1 MMSLQ
6 YKLSTVFIT
15 NLFLFFSSCAINQD
29 DEKNQ
34 FKLMPAVS
42 EKKFKQGYYNHNI
55 EKIRY
60 AYSPTGDSLPL
71 LYGLTQN
78 IKIIDNPKE
87 AQIEFAILSDEK
99 FIAESYSLEI
109 KEEKII
115 INAIDSAGLLYG
127 FISLNQLME
136 DAKDQNI
143 NLPTVEIFDAPK
155 IAFRPIQIDVK
166 HHLEKK
172 SYYYNLL
179 DELAQLKINGII
191 LEIEDKLKYK
201 RRPEVPSS
209 DALTIEEWREISKY
223 ALARNIEIS
232 PLVQGLGHAS
242 FVLKHK
248 KNKSLRDD
256 PNSDWAFNPL
266 NPKTYELQFDLYLD
280 AIEAFPHGKYLHIGG
295 DEVQTSGRG
304 SGKSPLELNLI
315 WLNKVTSFASKQNR
329 IPIFWDDMPL
339 KQANLMGPIYN
350 NKMSKSEVDSIWMAN
365 EPNLNRFIEQFP
377 KNCVYMRWNYHMAES
392 YGNAK
397 AMDWFSSNG
406 FKVMGATAGQTR
418 WTLMPQ
424 RESNID
430 QIRIF
435 ADQSIKRNYNG
446 LLLTLWDD
454 DSPHFELYK
463 RGIHAFAEFSWAG
476 LSRSKEEFKKAYRH
490 RKFGNSFQSDEY
502 SFIDL
507 LDEPV
512 GLWTNLLV
520 EEGTHR
526 NSLNQGNVTKINE
539 DVSGELLI
547 AVPIKD
553 PIEEYIIDLPDFG
566 NKGDWSKKYAKRLAE
581 LKLQKKK
588 LEKVKN
594 ILDNFQKV
602 GTKSD
607 YNLMIYR
614 QVSNLVDYNFKLME
628 KLNNFDT
635 AKTIDEE
642 TDHLEALYKIK
653 NEFELVRKEFE
664 EVYSQTRVLNKPED
678 YILDQDHHRHPAN
691 QTINFDWQFTS
702 EIMLLK
708 KIERHF
714 KPKNYLKEGT
724 KPIIK

>member
-1 MMSLQ
+1 MSLQ
-6 YKLSTVFIT
+6 YKFSTVFIT
-15 NLFLFFSSCAINQD
+15 SLFLFFSSCVMNQD
-29 DEKNQ
+29 DVKNQ
-34 FKLMPAVS
+34 FRLMPSVS
-42 EKKFKQGYYNHNI
+42 EKKFKQGYYNQKI
-55 EKIRY
+55 EKIRF
-60 AYSPTGDSLPL
+60 AYSPTGDSLPH

-78 IKIIDNPKE
+78 IKIIDNPEE

-99 FIAESYSLEI
+99 FIPESYSLEI

-136 DAKDQNI
+136 DAKAQELM
-143 NLPTVEIFDAPK
+143 LPKVEIFDAPK

-172 SYYYNLL
+172 SYYYNLI

-201 RRPEVPSS
+201 RRPEVASS
-209 DALTIEEWREISKY
+209 DALTIEQWREISKY

-248 KNKSLRDD
+248 KNKPLRDD

-266 NPKTYELQFDLYLD
+266 DPKTYDLQFDLYLD
-280 AIEAFPHGKYLHIGG
+280 AIEAFPHGKYLHVGG

-350 NKMSKSEVDSIWMAN
+350 NKMSKAEVDSIWMAN

-476 LSRSKEEFKKAYRH
+476 LNRTKEEFKKAYRH

-526 NSLNQGNVTKINE
+526 NSLNQANLAKINE
-539 DVSGELLI
+539 DVTGALLT

-553 PIEEYIIDLPDFG
+553 PIEESIIDLPDFD
-566 NKGDWSKKYAKRLAE
+566 NKGDWSKKYAKRLTE

-628 KLNNFDT
+628 KLNKFDK

-642 TDHLEALYKIK
+642 TNYLEAVYKIK

-664 EVYSQTRVLNKPED
+664 AVYSQTRILNKPEN

-708 KIERHF
+708 KIEKHF
-714 KPKNYLKEGT
+714 KSKNYLLEGT
-724 KPIIK
+724 KTSIK

>member
-1 MMSLQ
+1 MSPQ
-6 YKLSTVFIT
+6 HKLSIIFIT
-15 NLFLFFSSCAINQD
+15 GFFLFFSSCIMDQD
-29 DEKNQ
+29 EEKNQ
-34 FKLMPAVS
+34 FRLIPSLS
-42 EKKFKQGYYNHNI
+42 EKNFKQGRYKHKI
-55 EKIRY
+55 EKIRF
-60 AYSPTGDSLPL
+60 AYSSTGDSLPI

-78 IKIIDNPKE
+78 VKIIDNPE
-87 AQIEFAILSDEK
+87 DAQIEFEIQSNEK

-115 INAIDSAGLLYG
+115 IKAIDSAGLLYG
-127 FISLNQLME
+127 FITLNQLME
-136 DAKDQNI
+136 DAEAQDI
-143 NLPTVEIFDAPK
+143 FLPTAEIFDAPK

-172 SYYYNLL
+172 SYYYDLL

-201 RRPEVPSS
+201 RRPEVASG

-248 KNKSLRDD
+248 KNEYLRDN

-266 NPKTYELQFDLYLD
+266 DPKTYELQFDLYLD
-280 AIEAFPHGKYLHIGG
+280 AIEAFPHGKYLHVGG

-350 NKMSKSEVDSIWMAN
+350 KKMSKAEVDSIWMAN

-435 ADQSIKRNYNG
+435 VEQSIKRNYNG

-463 RGIHAFAEFSWAG
+463 RGIYAFAEFSWGG
-476 LSRSKEEFKKAYRH
+476 LNRTKEEFKKAYRH
-490 RKFGNSFQSDEY
+490 RKFGNSFHSEKY

-512 GLWTNLLV
+512 GLWTNLFV

-526 NSLNQGNVTKINE
+526 NSLNQ
-539 DVSGELLI
+539 
-547 AVPIKD
+547 IKD
-553 PIEEYIIDLPDFG
+553 PIEKHIIDLPDFEK
-566 NKGDWSKKYAKRLAE
+566 KGDWSKKYAKRLAE
-581 LKLQKKK
+581 LELQKKK
-588 LEKVKN
+588 LKKVKKT
-594 ILDNFQKV
+594 LDIIQKT
-602 GTKSD
+602 GAKAD
-607 YNLMIYR
+607 YNLLIYG
-614 QVSNLVDYNFKLME
+614 QVSNLVDYNFRLME
-628 KLNNFDT
+628 KLNNFDK

-642 TDHLEALYKIK
+642 TDHLESLYKIK
-653 NEFELVRKEFE
+653 NEFGLIRKEFE
-664 EVYSQTRVLNKPED
+664 RVYSQTRILDKPEN

-691 QTINFDWQFTS
+691 QTTNFDWQFTS

-708 KIERHF
+708 KIEKHF
-714 KPKNYLKEGT
+714 KSKNYLMEGT
-724 KPIIK
+724 KTSIK

>member
-15 NLFLFFSSCAINQD
+15 NLFLFFSSCVMNQD

-34 FKLMPAVS
+34 FKLMPSVS
-42 EKKFKQGYYNHNI
+42 EKKFKQGFYSHNI
-55 EKIRY
+55 EKIRF

-78 IKIIDNPKE
+78 IKIIDNPEE
-87 AQIEFAILSDEK
+87 AQIEFAILSNEK

-136 DAKDQNI
+136 DAKAQDI
-143 NLPTVEIFDAPK
+143 MLPTIEIFDAPK

-201 RRPEVPSS
+201 RRPEVASS
-209 DALTIEEWREISKY
+209 DALAIEEWREISKY

-248 KNKSLRDD
+248 KNKPLRDD

-266 NPKTYELQFDLYLD
+266 DPKTYELQFDLYLD

-315 WLNKVTSFASKQNR
+315 WLNKVTSFASKQDR

-339 KQANLMGPIYN
+339 KQANLMEPIYN
-350 NKMSKSEVDSIWMAN
+350 NKMSKAEVDSIWMAN

-406 FKVMGATAGQTR
+406 FKVMGATAAQTR

-476 LSRSKEEFKKAYRH
+476 LSRTKEEFKKAYRH

-526 NSLNQGNVTKINE
+526 NSLNQGSVTKINE
-539 DVSGELLI
+539 NETGALLT

-553 PIEEYIIDLPDFG
+553 PIEEYIIDLPDFE
-566 NKGDWSKKYAKRLAE
+566 NKGDWSKKYAKRLTE
-581 LKLQKKK
+581 MKLQKKK

-602 GTKSD
+602 GTNSD

-628 KLNNFDT
+628 ILRNFDK

-642 TDHLEALYKIK
+642 VNHLETLYIIK
-653 NEFELVRKEFE
+653 NEFASVRDEFE
-664 EVYSQTRVLNKPED
+664 KVYSQTRILNKPEN

-708 KIERHF
+708 KIEKHF
-714 KPKNYLKEGT
+714 KSKNYLMEGT
-724 KPIIK
+724 KPSIK

>member
-1 MMSLQ
+1 
-6 YKLSTVFIT
+6 
-15 NLFLFFSSCAINQD
+15 
-29 DEKNQ
+29 
-34 FKLMPAVS
+34 
-42 EKKFKQGYYNHNI
+42 
-55 EKIRY
+55 
-60 AYSPTGDSLPL
+60 
-71 LYGLTQN
+71 
-78 IKIIDNPKE
+78 
-87 AQIEFAILSDEK
+87 
-99 FIAESYSLEI
+99 
-109 KEEKII
+109 
-115 INAIDSAGLLYG
+115 
-127 FISLNQLME
+127 
-136 DAKDQNI
+136 
-143 NLPTVEIFDAPK
+143 
-155 IAFRPIQIDVK
+155 
-166 HHLEKK
+166 
-172 SYYYNLL
+172 
-179 DELAQLKINGII
+179 
-191 LEIEDKLKYK
+191 
-201 RRPEVPSS
+201 
-209 DALTIEEWREISKY
+209 
-223 ALARNIEIS
+223 
-232 PLVQGLGHAS
+232 
-242 FVLKHK
+242 
-248 KNKSLRDD
+248 
-256 PNSDWAFNPL
+256 
-266 NPKTYELQFDLYLD
+266 
-280 AIEAFPHGKYLHIGG
+280 
-295 DEVQTSGRG
+295 
-304 SGKSPLELNLI
+304 
-315 WLNKVTSFASKQNR
+315 
-329 IPIFWDDMPL
+329 
-339 KQANLMGPIYN
+339 
-350 NKMSKSEVDSIWMAN
+350 
-365 EPNLNRFIEQFP
+365 
-377 KNCVYMRWNYHMAES
+377 MRWNYHMAES

-476 LSRSKEEFKKAYRH
+476 LSRTKEEFKKAYRH

-539 DVSGELLI
+539 DVTGALLTAI
-547 AVPIKD
+547 PIKD
-553 PIEEYIIDLPDFG
+553 PIEEYIIDLPDFD
-566 NKGDWSKKYAKRLAE
+566 NKGDWSKKYAKRLTE

-642 TDHLEALYKIK
+642 TDYLEALYKIK

-664 EVYSQTRVLNKPED
+664 EIYSQTRILNKPEN

-702 EIMLLK
+702 EMMLLK
-708 KIERHF
+708 KIEKHF
-714 KPKNYLKEGT
+714 KPKNYLMEGT
-724 KPIIK
+724 ETSIK

>member
-1 MMSLQ
+1 M
-6 YKLSTVFIT
+6 
-15 NLFLFFSSCAINQD
+15 NQD
-29 DEKNQ
+29 DVKNQ
-34 FKLMPAVS
+34 FRLMPSVS
-42 EKKFKQGYYNHNI
+42 EKKFKQGYYNQKI
-55 EKIRY
+55 EKIRF
-60 AYSPTGDSLPL
+60 AYSPTGDSLPH

-78 IKIIDNPKE
+78 IKIIDNPEE

-99 FIAESYSLEI
+99 FIPESYSLEI

-136 DAKDQNI
+136 DAKAQELM
-143 NLPTVEIFDAPK
+143 LPKVEIFDAPK

-172 SYYYNLL
+172 SYYYNLI

-201 RRPEVPSS
+201 RRPEVASS
-209 DALTIEEWREISKY
+209 DALTIEQWREISKY
-223 ALARNIEIS
+223 ALDRNIEIS

-248 KNKSLRDD
+248 KNKPLRDD

-266 NPKTYELQFDLYLD
+266 DPKTYDLQFDLYLD
-280 AIEAFPHGKYLHIGG
+280 AIEAFPHGKYLHVGG

-350 NKMSKSEVDSIWMAN
+350 NKMSKAEVDSIWMAN

-476 LSRSKEEFKKAYRH
+476 LSRTKEEFKKAYRH
-490 RKFGNSFQSDEY
+490 RKFGKSFQSDEY

-526 NSLNQGNVTKINE
+526 NSLNQANLAKINE
-539 DVSGELLI
+539 DVTGALLT

-553 PIEEYIIDLPDFG
+553 PIEESIIDLPDFD
-566 NKGDWSKKYAKRLAE
+566 NKGDWSKKYAKRLTE

-628 KLNNFDT
+628 KLNKFDK

-642 TDHLEALYKIK
+642 TDYLEAVYKIK

-664 EVYSQTRVLNKPED
+664 AVYSQTRILNKPEN

-708 KIERHF
+708 KIEKHF
-714 KPKNYLKEGT
+714 KSKNYLMEGT
-724 KPIIK
+724 ETSIK

>member
-1 MMSLQ
+1 M
-6 YKLSTVFIT
+6 
-15 NLFLFFSSCAINQD
+15 NQD

-34 FKLMPAVS
+34 FRLMPSVS
-42 EKKFKQGYYNHNI
+42 EKKFKQGYYNQKI
-55 EKIRY
+55 EKIRF

-78 IKIIDNPKE
+78 IKIIDNPEE

-99 FIAESYSLEI
+99 FIPESYSLEI

-136 DAKDQNI
+136 DAKAQELM
-143 NLPTVEIFDAPK
+143 LPKVEIFDAPK

-172 SYYYNLL
+172 SYYYSLI

-201 RRPEVPSS
+201 RRPEVASS
-209 DALTIEEWREISKY
+209 DALTIEQWREISKY
-223 ALARNIEIS
+223 ALDRNIEIS

-242 FVLKHK
+242 FVLKHE
-248 KNKSLRDD
+248 KNKPLRDD

-266 NPKTYELQFDLYLD
+266 DPKTYDLQFDLYLD
-280 AIEAFPHGKYLHIGG
+280 AIEAFPHGKYLHVGG

-350 NKMSKSEVDSIWMAN
+350 KKMSKAEVDSIWMAN

-476 LSRSKEEFKKAYRH
+476 LSRTKEEFKKAYRH
-490 RKFGNSFQSDEY
+490 RKFGKSFQSDEY

-526 NSLNQGNVTKINE
+526 NSLNQANVAKINE
-539 DVSGELLI
+539 DVTGALLT

-553 PIEEYIIDLPDFG
+553 PIEEYIIDLPDFD
-566 NKGDWSKKYAKRLAE
+566 NKGDWSKKYAKRLTE

-628 KLNNFDT
+628 KLNKFDK

-642 TDHLEALYKIK
+642 TNYLEAVYKIK

-664 EVYSQTRVLNKPED
+664 AVYSQTRILNKPEN

-702 EIMLLK
+702 EMMLLK
-708 KIERHF
+708 KIEKHF
-714 KPKNYLKEGT
+714 KPKNYLMEGT
-724 KPIIK
+724 ETSIK

>member
-1 MMSLQ
+1 M
-6 YKLSTVFIT
+6 
-15 NLFLFFSSCAINQD
+15 NQD
-29 DEKNQ
+29 DVKNQ
-34 FKLMPAVS
+34 FRLMPSVS
-42 EKKFKQGYYNHNI
+42 EKKFKQGYYNQKI
-55 EKIRY
+55 EKIRF
-60 AYSPTGDSLPL
+60 AYSPTGDSLPH

-78 IKIIDNPKE
+78 IKIIDNPEE

-99 FIAESYSLEI
+99 FIAESYTLEI

-136 DAKDQNI
+136 DAKAQELM
-143 NLPTVEIFDAPK
+143 LPKVEIFDAPK

-172 SYYYNLL
+172 SYYYNLI

-201 RRPEVPSS
+201 RRPEVASS
-209 DALTIEEWREISKY
+209 DALTIEQWREISKY
-223 ALARNIEIS
+223 ALDRNIEIS

-248 KNKSLRDD
+248 KNKPLRDD

-266 NPKTYELQFDLYLD
+266 DPKTYDLQFDLYLD
-280 AIEAFPHGKYLHIGG
+280 AIEAFPHGKYLHVGG

-350 NKMSKSEVDSIWMAN
+350 NKMSKAEVDSIWMAN

-476 LSRSKEEFKKAYRH
+476 LSRTKEEFKKAYRH
-490 RKFGNSFQSDEY
+490 RKFGDSFQSDEY

-526 NSLNQGNVTKINE
+526 NSLNQANVAKINE
-539 DVSGELLI
+539 DVTGALLT

-553 PIEEYIIDLPDFG
+553 PIEESIIDLPDFD
-566 NKGDWSKKYAKRLAE
+566 NKGDWSKKYAKRLTE

-628 KLNNFDT
+628 KLNKFDK

-642 TDHLEALYKIK
+642 TNYLEAVYKIK

-664 EVYSQTRVLNKPED
+664 AVYSQTRILNKPEN

-708 KIERHF
+708 KIEKHF
-714 KPKNYLKEGT
+714 KSKNYLLEGT
-724 KPIIK
+724 KTSIK

>member
-1 MMSLQ
+1 MMSLE
-6 YKLSTVFIT
+6 YKFSTVFISS
-15 NLFLFFSSCAINQD
+15 LFLFFSSCVLNKD

-34 FKLMPAVS
+34 FRLMPSVS
-42 EKKFKQGYYNHNI
+42 KKKFKQGYYNQKI
-55 EKIRY
+55 EKIRF
-60 AYSPTGDSLPL
+60 AYSPTGNSLPL
-71 LYGLTQN
+71 LFGLTQN
-78 IKIIDNPKE
+78 IKTIDNPDE
-87 AQIEFAILSDEK
+87 AQIEFEIQSDEK

-109 KEEKII
+109 KEEKIV

-136 DAKDQNI
+136 DAKSQELM
-143 NLPTVEIFDAPK
+143 LPTVEIFDAPK

-201 RRPEVPSS
+201 RRPEVASS
-209 DALTIEEWREISKY
+209 DALTIEEWREISNY

-242 FVLKHK
+242 FVLKHE
-248 KNKSLRDD
+248 KNKNLRDD

-266 NPKTYELQFDLYLD
+266 DPKTYELQFDLYLD
-280 AIEAFPHGKYLHIGG
+280 AIEAFPHGKYLHVGG
-295 DEVQTSGRG
+295 DEVHTSGRG
-304 SGKSPLELNLI
+304 SGKSALELNLI
-315 WLNKVTSFASKQNR
+315 WLNKVTSFASEQNR

-339 KQANLMGPIYN
+339 KQANLMEPIYN
-350 NKMSKSEVDSIWMAN
+350 NKMSKAEVDSIWMSN

-430 QIRIF
+430 QIMTF
-435 ADQSIKRNYNG
+435 VDQSIKRNYNG

-476 LSRSKEEFKKAYRH
+476 LRRTKEEFKKAYRH

-502 SFIDL
+502 SFIDS

-526 NSLNQGNVTKINE
+526 NSLNQ
-539 DVSGELLI
+539 
-547 AVPIKD
+547 IKN
-553 PIEEYIIDLPDFG
+553 PVEQHIIDLPDFDD
-566 NKGDWSKKYAKRLAE
+566 KGVWSKKYAKRL
-581 LKLQKKK
+581 LKLEFQKEK
-588 LEKVKN
+588 LEKATNVLNK
-594 ILDNFQKV
+594 IKKV
-602 GTKSD
+602 GTKSN
-607 YNLMIYR
+607 YNLLIYD
-614 QVSNLVDYNFKLME
+614 QVSNLVDYNFRLME
-628 KLNNFDT
+628 TLRKFDES
-635 AKTIDEE
+635 KTLDEE
-642 TDHLEALYKIK
+642 VDHLETLYDLKD
-653 NEFELVRKEFE
+653 EFAMVRKQFE
-664 EVYSQTRVLNKPED
+664 EVYSQTRILNKPEN

-691 QTINFDWQFTS
+691 QTVNFDWQFTS
-702 EIMLLK
+702 EMMLLK
-708 KIERHF
+708 KIEKHF
-714 KPKNYLKEGT
+714 KSKNYLMEGT
-724 KPIIK
+724 KTSIK

>member
-201 RRPEVPSS
+201 RRPEVASS

-223 ALARNIEIS
+223 ALVRNIEIS

-242 FVLKHK
+242 FVLKHE
-248 KNKSLRDD
+248 KNKPLRDD

-476 LSRSKEEFKKAYRH
+476 LNRTKEEFKKAYRH

-539 DVSGELLI
+539 DVTGVLLN

-553 PIEEYIIDLPDFG
+553 PIEEYIIDLPDFD
-566 NKGDWSKKYAKRLAE
+566 NKGDWSKKYAKRLTE
-581 LKLQKKK
+581 LKFQKKK

-602 GTKSD
+602 GTNSD

-635 AKTIDEE
+635 AKNIDEE

-664 EVYSQTRVLNKPED
+664 QVYSQTRILNKPKN

-714 KPKNYLKEGT
+714 KPKNYLMEGT